1 MCFFKKAVEAG
12 EVDYF
17 GKFKNRSRQKL
28 YEVDHIPSKA
38 AVERYLRDNDVDGD
52 LSDDDIKSLLDQV
65 AAVSIPKEVHQKN
78 SETYGGRNNSKFEDG
93 NGDVVSR
100 KELDSRDLYQ
110 AAERNWDAIRP
121 NLKEKLGYSEHE
133 LNDIIKEIHRLNR
146 AKGWYK

>member
-1 MCFFKKAVEAG
+1 M
-12 EVDYF
+12 
-17 GKFKNRSRQKL
+17 
-28 YEVDHIPSKA
+28 DHIPSKA